1 MPWVRGNRNILTMTP
16 LLLTQREAA
25 KALAISERTLYA
37 LRKGGLI
44 RAVRIGIGGWRYS
57 VEELQRFIRESEGCR
72 DGVNFERQRE
82 RGEADSV
89 R

>member
-1 MPWVRGNRNILTMTP
+1 MRGDGHILTMTP

-25 KALAISERTLYA
+25 KALSISERTLYT

-57 VEELQRFIRESEGCR
+57 IAELERFIREREQEN
-72 DGVNFERQRE
+72 GVDIERQQ